1 MNPHET
7 FAADRSLL
15 HSPSEID
22 FLSELFAF
30 GGFEGLLMGYY
41 YPEKNLLGHVILFMM
56 KGARSKSRVAIKPFN
71 DL

>member
-30 GGFEGLLMGYY
+30 GGFEGLLLPG
-41 YPEKNLLGHVILFMM
+41 E
-56 KGARSKSRVAIKPFN
+56 KPFRSRN
-71 DL
+71 FVHDERSQEQVKSGN